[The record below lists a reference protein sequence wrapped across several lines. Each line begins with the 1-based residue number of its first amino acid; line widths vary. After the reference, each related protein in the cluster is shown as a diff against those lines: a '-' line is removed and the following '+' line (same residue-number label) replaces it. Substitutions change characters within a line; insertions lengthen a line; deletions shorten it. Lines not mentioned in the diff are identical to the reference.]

1 MKIVNGIGDAKS
13 ILMSERNITENSP
26 SYTKSVEEIIQYVR
40 TDGDDAVLE
49 LTEKFDGI
57 ALDSLEIDLRTFNV
71 AKTDISTDLFDSLKF
86 AANRIRNF
94 HKRCLFDGWKSP
106 QEGLG
111 QKIVPIDRVG
121 IYVPGGTARYPSTV
135 LMTAIPAKVAGV
147 KELIMCTPLSE
158 DGKPDEVVLAAAKI
172 AGVDR
177 IFSVGGAQSIAAM
190 ALGTQSIPKV
200 DLICG
205 PGNIYVTLAK
215 KMLYGEVG
223 IDGLYGPTETFLI
236 ADSYANPAMCAADLL
251 AQAEHD
257 EMARATMLTNSKE
270 LAREV
275 GSQIQSRL
283 ALMRRESIAR
293 ASIDNRGLIVVLE
306 DLDDAIDLTNQ
317 FAPEHLSLVVD
328 DPRHFLD
335 QINNVGVIFVGEFSH
350 EVLGD
355 YVAGPSHV
363 MPTNGTARFNSG
375 IGTHTFLKF
384 IPIVSFDNEQSSE
397 LSAPASIIAKA
408 EGLHGHAEAAEIR
421 QEFR

>member
-1 MKIVNGIGDAKS
+1 
-13 ILMSERNITENSP
+13 
-26 SYTKSVEEIIQYVR
+26 
-40 TDGDDAVLE
+40 
-49 LTEKFDGI
+49 
-57 ALDSLEIDLRTFNV
+57 
-71 AKTDISTDLFDSLKF
+71 
-86 AANRIRNF
+86 
-94 HKRCLFDGWKSP
+94 
-106 QEGLG
+106 
-111 QKIVPIDRVG
+111 
-121 IYVPGGTARYPSTV
+121 
-135 LMTAIPAKVAGV
+135 
-147 KELIMCTPLSE
+147 
-158 DGKPDEVVLAAAKI
+158 
-172 AGVDR
+172 
-177 IFSVGGAQSIAAM
+177 
-190 ALGTQSIPKV
+190 
-200 DLICG
+200 LICG

-236 ADSYANPAMCAADLL
+236 ADSYANPSMCAVDLL

-257 EMARATMLTNSKE
+257 EMARATMLTNSNK
-270 LAREV
+270 LAQEV
-275 GSQIQSRL
+275 NTQIQTRL

-293 ASIDNRGLIVVLE
+293 ASIENRGLIAVLE
-306 DLDDAIDLTNQ
+306 DLDEAIDLTNQ

-328 DPRHFLD
+328 EPRHFLD

-384 IPIVSFDNEQSSE
+384 IPIVSFDSEQSSE

-421 QEFR
+421 QELR